1 MSFNRSANKTKG
13 APLMVANKENDMV
26 VTAWEVS
33 GEIDYNKLVERF
45 GTESLTQSLSNRIAE
60 HAGFKHMQL
69 RRDLFFSHRDLGW
82 WLSEYEKGETVG
94 LYTGRGPSGNVHLG
108 HLLPW
113 FFCKYLQDAFD
124 ADLYFQMTDDEKF
137 LHRPDLTLEETI
149 GYSYDNSL
157 DVIACG
163 LDSRKTHIFSDT
175 DNIDKIYKLGLRVAK
190 RITFSTVRA
199 VFGLTESD
207 NIGLIWYPALQ
218 AMTCFLQSER
228 DGKNI
233 PCLIPAAIDQDPYWR
248 ITRDIAEKLGY
259 YKPAQIH
266 NKFLPGLQKGG
277 KMSASQPDTAIFT
290 TDEPDNAAKKIM
302 NAFTGG
308 RDTLAEQKELGGV
321 PETCNVF
328 AYYFFL
334 FEEDDSKLGKLEYEC
349 RSGTIMCGE
358 CKARLAKKV
367 QAFLVD
373 FQEKREKA
381 KDVLDDFL
389 LT

>member
-1 MSFNRSANKTKG
+1 MNANKK
-13 APLMVANKENDMV
+13 NEMV

-33 GEIDYNKLVERF
+33 GDINYQKLIERF
-45 GTESLTQSLSNRIAE
+45 GTEALTQRLKDRIAKR
-60 HAGFKHMQL
+60 AGFMHLQL

-82 WLSEYEKGETVG
+82 WLSEHEKGETVG

-149 GYSYDNSL
+149 GYTYDNAL

-163 LDSRKTHIFSDT
+163 LNAKKTYIFSDT
-175 DNIDKIYKLGLRVAK
+175 NNIDKIYKIGLNVAK
-190 RITFSTVRA
+190 RITFSTVKA
-199 VFGLTESD
+199 VFGLNESD

-277 KMSASQPDTAIFT
+277 KMSASQPETAIFT
-290 TDEPDNAAKKIM
+290 TDEPRVAEKKIM

-308 RDTLAEQKELGGV
+308 RDTLAQQRETGGV
-321 PETCNVF
+321 PEICNVY
-328 AYYFFL
+328 AYFFFL
-334 FEEDDSKLGKLEYEC
+334 LEDNDTKLKNLENDC
-349 RSGTIMCGE
+349 RSGMITCGE
-358 CKARLAKKV
+358 CKVRLVTKI
-367 QAFLVD
+367 QNFLID

-381 KDVLDDFL
+381 KDVLEDFL
-389 LT
+389 MD